1 MIIVYIEWTF
11 GLLNNTYISRDY
23 YTNVHFSVNFLSLT
37 NWLTLE
43 YTQLIQEVIFLTV
56 CWKKILILY
65 EALITTSLWSV
76 CMWDLKKTHMFYCLT
91 FHKLIVFLFIY
102 SCIPSPPPPPLPLPL
117 YLFRAHGGLCFSSHW
132 NSPKIFVSV
141 ENIYPY

>member
-23 YTNVHFSVNFLSLT
+23 YTNVHFSVNLLSLT

-56 CWKKILILY
+56 CWKKKLDIIRSANNY
-65 EALITTSLWSV
+65 IIMISV
-76 CMWDLKKTHMFYCLT
+76 YVYVRFKKNSYVL
-91 FHKLIVFLFIY
+91 LLN
-102 SCIPSPPPPPLPLPL
+102 IP
-117 YLFRAHGGLCFSSHW
+117 
-132 NSPKIFVSV
+132 
-141 ENIYPY
+141 